1 MGVAKDL
8 IVNDSTLSPPDPVIQ
23 MDDGKVL
30 VVGGHDD
37 HDVLDSVELLNIA
50 SFEVDLGHSKVL
62 KAVKSYKNDSIVCFD
77 STPL

>member
-50 SFEVDLGHSKVL
+50 SYEVGFSKVDQTFRC
-62 KAVKSYKNDSIVCFD
+62 ASFFSKSQMVR
-77 STPL
+77 

>member
-1 MGVAKDL
+1 
-8 IVNDSTLSPPDPVIQ
+8 

-50 SFEVDLGHSKVL
+50 SYEVDFEHRKVDQTFCAWFFSKSQMVR
-62 KAVKSYKNDSIVCFD
+62 
-77 STPL
+77 

>member
-1 MGVAKDL
+1 MDVVKDL

-23 MDDGKVL
+23 MDDGIVL

-50 SFEVDLGHSKVL
+50 SYEVGFEHSNVDQTFRCACVFSKSQMVR
-62 KAVKSYKNDSIVCFD
+62 
-77 STPL
+77 

>member
-1 MGVAKDL
+1 MDVVKDL

-23 MDDGKVL
+23 MEDGKVL

-50 SFEVDLGHSKVL
+50 SSEVDFGHSKVDQTFRAWFFS
-62 KAVKSYKNDSIVCFD
+62 KAQMVR
-77 STPL
+77 

>member
-37 HDVLDSVELLNIA
+37 HDVLHSVELLNIE
-50 SFEVDLGHSKVL
+50 SYEVDFGHLKLDQTFRACFFSKSQMVR
-62 KAVKSYKNDSIVCFD
+62 
-77 STPL
+77 

>member
-1 MGVAKDL
+1 MGVAK
-8 IVNDSTLSPPDPVIQ
+8 DSTLSPPDPVIQ

-50 SFEVDLGHSKVL
+50 SYEVDFQHLKVDQTFRAWFFL
-62 KAVKSYKNDSIVCFD
+62 NG
-77 STPL
+77 